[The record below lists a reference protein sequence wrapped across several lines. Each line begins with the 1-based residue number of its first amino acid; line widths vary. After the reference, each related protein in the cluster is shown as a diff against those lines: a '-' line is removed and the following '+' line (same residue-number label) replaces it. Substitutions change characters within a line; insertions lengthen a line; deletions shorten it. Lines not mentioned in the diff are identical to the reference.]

1 MRAMIQPTC
10 FCATHA
16 QSWVSTF
23 AVLLAKRISK
33 DSKSGLLG
41 DSVLSAIDP
50 PNLSLDGMFPLRV
63 KVYDTIKRSDI
74 SGHFLAPDIFAC
86 DNGAS
91 QSVNKSEGSNHVYVG
106 KIIAEIALC
115 REDNRRDC
123 RAVKAARH
131 MQQENPK
138 FSGREGNNKARL
150 LALPH
155 FHLSYC

>member
-16 QSWVSTF
+16 QSWVLTF
-23 AVLLAKRISK
+23 ALLVAKRISLEDLK
-33 DSKSGLLG
+33 NGLLCV
-41 DSVLSAIDP
+41 SILSAIDL

-106 KIIAEIALC
+106 KIITEIALC

-123 RAVKAARH
+123 RAVKAVRH
-131 MQQENPK
+131 MQEEIPK
-138 FSGREGNNKARL
+138 FSGREV
-150 LALPH
+150 
-155 FHLSYC
+155 